1 MAQVLDAH
9 VRVFA
14 APTESEAGL
23 MEILLSQ
30 SEADAFIAMPKVRT
44 DETEWAFSGAALAI
58 PLTSEDRRTNFFLDL
73 SRGRI
78 SLAKG
83 KYQNRVHQSVILVRL
98 DFGGAP
104 HRNPDG
110 VEMTCPHLHIYRE
123 GYGDK
128 WAFAVP
134 ADKFSNISDTW
145 ATLED
150 FMRYCTITQP
160 PIIQRGLFA

>member
-1 MAQVLDAH
+1 
-9 VRVFA
+9 
-14 APTESEAGL
+14 
-23 MEILLSQ
+23 MEIVISQ
-30 SEADAFIAMPKVRT
+30 SEADAFISMPKVRI
-44 DETEWAFSGAALAI
+44 DETEWDYPISGAALAI
-58 PLTSEDRRTNFFLDL
+58 PLISEDRRTNFFLDV

-110 VEMTCPHLHIYRE
+110 EEIACPHLHIYKE

-128 WAFAVP
+128 WAVP
-134 ADKFSNISDTW
+134 IPVDKFPNIADAW

-150 FMRYCTITQP
+150 FMRYCTINRP
-160 PIIQRGLFA
+160 PIIQKGLFV

>member
-1 MAQVLDAH
+1 
-9 VRVFA
+9 
-14 APTESEAGL
+14 

-44 DETEWAFSGAALAI
+44 DEMEWDYPISGAALAI

-83 KYQNRVHQSVILVRL
+83 KYQNRVYQSVILVRL

-110 VEMTCPHLHIYRE
+110 VEMACPHLHIYRE

-128 WAFAVP
+128 WAFPVP
-134 ADKFSNISDTW
+134 GDKFSNIADAW
-145 ATLED
+145 ATLQD
-150 FMRYCTITQP
+150 FMRYCAITQP
-160 PIIQRGLFA
+160 PIILRGLFV

>member
-1 MAQVLDAH
+1 
-9 VRVFA
+9 
-14 APTESEAGL
+14 
-23 MEILLSQ
+23 MEITLSQ
-30 SEADAFIAMPKVRT
+30 SEADAFISMPKVRI
-44 DETEWAFSGAALAI
+44 DDTEWDYPIAGAALAI
-58 PLTSEDRRTNFFLDL
+58 PLTSEDRRTNFFLDV

-110 VEMTCPHLHIYRE
+110 EEIACPHLHVYKE

-128 WAFAVP
+128 WAIAVP
-134 ADKFSNISDTW
+134 ADKFPNIADAW

-150 FMRYCTITQP
+150 FMRYCSINLP
-160 PIIQRGLFA
+160 PIIQKGLFV

>member
-1 MAQVLDAH
+1 MDI
-9 VRVFA
+9 F
-14 APTESEAGL
+14 
-23 MEILLSQ
+23 LSQ
-30 SEADAFIAMPKVRT
+30 SEADAFIVMPKVKT
-44 DETEWAFSGAALAI
+44 DATEWDYPLPGASLAI
-58 PLTSEDRRTNFFLDL
+58 PLISQDRKTNFFLDL

-110 VEMTCPHLHIYRE
+110 VEMPCPHLHIYRE

-128 WAFAVP
+128 WASPIPPERFP
-134 ADKFSNISDTW
+134 NITDAW
-145 ATLED
+145 ATLQD
-150 FMRYCTITQP
+150 FMKYCAIVEP
-160 PIIQRGLFA
+160 PAIQRGLFM

>member
-1 MAQVLDAH
+1 
-9 VRVFA
+9 
-14 APTESEAGL
+14 

-30 SEADAFIAMPKVRT
+30 SEADAFIGMPKVRT
-44 DETEWAFSGAALAI
+44 DETEWDYPISGAALAI

-110 VEMTCPHLHIYRE
+110 EEMTCPHLHIYRE

-128 WAFAVP
+128 WAFPIP
-134 ADKFSNISDTW
+134 ADKFHDLGDQW
-145 ATLED
+145 ETLQD
-150 FMRYCTITQP
+150 FMNFCNITQKP
-160 PIIQRGLFA
+160 EIRRVMF